1 MSDIIK
7 NVKNLREITGVG
19 FLDCKKALEENNQD
33 IQKSIDYLRKKGI
46 AKASKKSS
54 RIANEGAVG
63 VFVTSEKTLLIEI
76 NTETDFAAKN
86 EIFLDFLEQI
96 ANYALQM
103 SNEGNEININKFMET
118 EFEDK
123 TITEHFN
130 NIISKIRENIVL
142 KRLKLLKVNSK
153 TKIFTYTHN
162 KYKKNIGKISVA
174 LKAEIDFL
182 NEDISQFGKN
192 LCMHIAA
199 LQPISIDIDSLED
212 KLIEKEKEI
221 QLENI
226 KFSGKPDNIIDKIL
240 EGKMKKFF
248 SEVTLLN
255 QKYILDE
262 DKTIRQA
269 IMEFNSKN
277 GNFKIIDYSLFVLG
291 A

>member
-33 IQKSIDYLRKKGI
+33 IEKSIEYLRKKGI

-96 ANYALQM
+96 ANYALQIN
-103 SNEGNEININKFMET
+103 NEGNEININKFMET
-118 EFEDK
+118 EFDDK

-130 NIISKIRENIVL
+130 NIVSKIRENIVL
-142 KRLKLLKVNSK
+142 KRLKLLEETSK

-162 KYKKNIGKISVA
+162 TYKKNIGKISVA

-199 LQPISIDIDSLED
+199 L
-212 KLIEKEKEI
+212 
-221 QLENI
+221 
-226 KFSGKPDNIIDKIL
+226 
-240 EGKMKKFF
+240 
-248 SEVTLLN
+248 
-255 QKYILDE
+255 
-262 DKTIRQA
+262 
-269 IMEFNSKN
+269 
-277 GNFKIIDYSLFVLG
+277 
-291 A
+291 

>member
-33 IQKSIDYLRKKGI
+33 IEKSIDYLRKKGI
-46 AKASKKSS
+46 AKASIKSS

-96 ANYALQM
+96 ANYALQIN
-103 SNEGNEININKFMET
+103 NEGNEININKFMET

-123 TITEHFN
+123 TITEHFS

-142 KRLKLLKVNSK
+142 KRLKLLKENSK

-162 KYKKNIGKISVA
+162 TYKKNIGKISVA

-226 KFSGKPDNIIDKIL
+226 KSSGKPDNIIDKIL

-262 DKTIRQA
+262 DKTIRKV
-269 IMEFNSKN
+269 IMDFNSKY